1 MALNE
6 AALRK
11 LGKEEIIKL
20 ALEYQSKFESTL
32 SSINDI
38 KTDLSELRKYYEKL
52 ESDVIIT
59 KQVNTKL
66 CDKMKFLERQCW
78 ANEQYSRR
86 ECLEISGVPESVAVN
101 DLEGKVLKLLEKI
114 DVEVHPDHIEACHW
128 IKSNAGPKKVI
139 IKMSR
144 RKDADKIRKAK
155 KKLKDLNLSLIGI
168 NSAVHINDSLCR
180 YYKNLWA
187 KWKKLWLNKFIHG
200 FWTSNGSIRLKL
212 TETDLVR
219 VITHDAD
226 LEELFPGNEL
236 ISDDTH

>member
-78 ANEQYSRR
+78 ANKQYSRR
-86 ECLEISGVPESVAVN
+86 ECLEISGVPESVTDN

-128 IKSNAGPKKVI
+128 IKSNAGPKMLSLKCC
-139 IKMSR
+139 
-144 RKDADKIRKAK
+144 KDADKIRRAK
-155 KKLKDLNLSLIGI
+155 K
-168 NSAVHINDSLCR
+168 
-180 YYKNLWA
+180 Y
-187 KWKKLWLNKFIHG
+187 
-200 FWTSNGSIRLKL
+200 
-212 TETDLVR
+212 
-219 VITHDAD
+219 
-226 LEELFPGNEL
+226 
-236 ISDDTH
+236 